1 MIRGDMDVRRL
12 IETKRGRDQE
22 LPLRV
27 YTPEALILSPRTL
40 FADMAHDLWRSRE
53 LAWRLAIR
61 DVRSQ
66 YRGSLLGYFWA
77 FITPLFSTAV
87 WVFLSTTGVVKVA
100 STDIP
105 YPAYVFS
112 GTMLWQIFTEALSSP
127 LGQINA
133 SRSMLAKLNFPREAL
148 ILSGAIKVIFNAV
161 VKVMVLVPALFLFGV
176 FPDAHMVYF
185 PLAVGVLILVGLSVG
200 LLLAPLGTLYT
211 DIGRFIPL
219 VTQLLMYLTPVV
231 FAMPTAGT
239 MARLFGANPLTP
251 VVLTARAW
259 LTGAESPM
267 FTYFLAVAG
276 CASVLLLIGWF
287 LYRITMPVLIERMS
301 S

>member
-1 MIRGDMDVRRL
+1 MDVRRTSDTSDVQ
-12 IETKRGRDQE
+12 ERE

-27 YTPEALILSPRTL
+27 YSPDALILSPRML
-40 FADMAHDLWRSRE
+40 FADMVNDIWRSRE

-66 YRGSLLGYFWA
+66 YRGSFLGYFWA

-87 WVFLSTTGVVKVA
+87 WVFLSASGVVKLA

-148 ILSGAIKVIFNAV
+148 IVSGALKVTFNAG
-161 VKVMVLVPALFLFGV
+161 VKVLILVPALFLFGV
-176 FPDAHMVYF
+176 LPDWHIVLF
-185 PLAVGVLILVGLSVG
+185 PLGVGVLILVGLSVG
-200 LLLAPLGTLYT
+200 LLLAPLGTLYS

-219 VTQLLMYLTPVV
+219 VTQLLMYLSPVV
-231 FAMPTAGT
+231 FAMPISGT
-239 MARLFGANPLTP
+239 MAHLFGANPLTP
-251 VVLTARAW
+251 VLLTARAW

-267 FTYFLAVAG
+267 LPYFLAVSG
-276 CASVLLLIGWF
+276 SGVLLLVIGWV
-287 LYRITMPVLIERMS
+287 LYRVTMPVLIERMS